1 VVLALFSFMDKALLL
16 LILIYAAGY
25 GLAQAMLR
33 TEHASEGQVYTR
45 GHRLFTYLLALFSWG
60 MVLWLLTSAWF
71 SKIQATGYWNQP
83 VKKEGA
89 K

>member
-1 VVLALFSFMDKALLL
+1 MEKAL
-16 LILIYAAGY
+16 ILSFVIYAAGY
-25 GLAQAMLR
+25 GLAHAMLR

-45 GHRLFTYLLALFSWG
+45 GHRLFTYLLSLLSFI
-60 MVLWLLTSAWF
+60 MVLWLLASAWF

-83 VKKEGA
+83 IKKEGA